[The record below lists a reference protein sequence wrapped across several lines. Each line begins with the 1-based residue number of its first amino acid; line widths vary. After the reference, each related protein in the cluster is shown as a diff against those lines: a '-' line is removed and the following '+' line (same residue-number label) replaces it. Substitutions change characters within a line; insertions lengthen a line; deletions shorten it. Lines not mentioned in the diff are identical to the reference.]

1 MGELFIYTGR
11 RAGGKLWGSM
21 QHDHAVL
28 RHVAAAKFA
37 LVIVIRG
44 GHRSQRPAASLQ
56 QERGV
61 EYRGAAALIANNS
74 FIAYIAGTG

>member
-1 MGELFIYTGR
+1 
-11 RAGGKLWGSM
+11 M

-28 RHVAAAKFA
+28 RDVAAAKFA

-44 GHRSQRPAASLQ
+44 RHRSQRPAASLQ